1 MIKIIKKVFLFYS
14 LILLGCISEGK
25 SHNNI
30 NNPPTKSFVKV
41 LHNIKVLNCTDQQNT
56 SCQIGEWSRSGSG
69 MSVEIISD
77 KNTVIT
83 AGHVCNVEVNE
94 KIVKEHIQSVYVLDH
109 QDTMHQAYV
118 ISHSSI
124 NDGNNS
130 TDLCLLWV
138 PTLNVPKIKISKQ
151 EPIVG
156 EDLYYIGAP
165 AGIYHPPVAPIFKGI
180 FSGKLDGSSSM
191 FTAPAMGGS
200 SGSAVLNN
208 RNELVGVLFAANSKF
223 HHISLI
229 TNYYSTVIFITRTLK
244 ELKSLDL
251 STQ

>member
-14 LILLGCISEGK
+14 LMLISCIGEGK

-41 LHNIKVLNCTDQQNT
+41 LHNIKILNCVDDQNT
-56 SCQIGEWSRSGSG
+56 SCQTGEWSRSGSG
-69 MSVEIISD
+69 MSVEIISN

-83 AGHVCNVEVNE
+83 AGHVCNIEVNE

-109 QDTMHQAYV
+109 QETMHQAYV
-118 ISHSSI
+118 ISHTSI
-124 NDGNNS
+124 NNS
-130 TDLCLLWV
+130 QNSADLCLLWV
-138 PTLNVPKIKISKQ
+138 PSLNVPKVKISKN

-156 EDLYYIGAP
+156 EELYYIGAP
-165 AGIYHPPVAPIFKGI
+165 AGIYHPPVAPIFKGV
-180 FSGKLDGSSSM
+180 FSGKLDNSSSM

-200 SGSAVLNN
+200 SGSAVLNSK
-208 RNELVGVLFAANSKF
+208 NELVGVLFAANVKF

-229 TNYYSTVIFITRTLK
+229 TNYYATIIFISKTLK
-244 ELKSLDL
+244 ELKTLDL